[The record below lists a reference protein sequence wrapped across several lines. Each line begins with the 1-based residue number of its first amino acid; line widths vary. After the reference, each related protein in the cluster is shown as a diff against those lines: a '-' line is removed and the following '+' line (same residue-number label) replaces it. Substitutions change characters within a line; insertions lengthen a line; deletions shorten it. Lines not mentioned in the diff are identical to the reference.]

1 MIKTEGQDADIGR
14 CREAVD
20 AFVRAHGAAPKA
32 CVVTFGCQMN
42 ARDSEKLS
50 GILLASGHE
59 LVETEDGAV

>member
-1 MIKTEGQDADIGR
+1 MTLQENQVIKTEGQDADLGR

-42 ARDSEKLS
+42 TE
-50 GILLASGHE
+50 
-59 LVETEDGAV
+59 VEIKKAA

>member
-1 MIKTEGQDADIGR
+1 MTLQENQVIKTEGQDADIGR

-42 ARDSEKLS
+42 TEVEIEK
-50 GILLASGHE
+50 A
-59 LVETEDGAV
+59 A